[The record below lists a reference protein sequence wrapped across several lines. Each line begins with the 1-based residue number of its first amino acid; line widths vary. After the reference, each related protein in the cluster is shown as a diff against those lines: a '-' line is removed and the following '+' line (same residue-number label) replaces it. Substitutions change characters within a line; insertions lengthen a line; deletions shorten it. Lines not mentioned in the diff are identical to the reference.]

1 MAKRRRQKRARK
13 QQRVRRGGVK
23 KKCNRSQYGSGMKSP
38 YSTYSAPYYHQQGN
52 GLPEFWKR
60 SVIPLWQK
68 IRGPLSKAM
77 IFGGRVLRDQS
88 RTGEPLSQAV
98 GSNLG
103 KLLKSGKKQ
112 SSTRRKATGKKKASK
127 KSDIFS

>member
-103 KLLKSGKKQ
+103 KLLKSGKKNLLPDVRQ
-112 SSTRRKATGKKKASK
+112 RARRKLVK

>member
-1 MAKRRRQKRARK
+1 MAKRGPQKR
-13 QQRVRRGGVK
+13 RVKAK
-23 KKCNRSQYGSGMKSP
+23 KKKSCSGNQYGSGMKSP
-38 YSTYSAPYYHQQGN
+38 YPTYAAPYYHQQGN

-88 RTGEPLSQAV
+88 RTGQPLSQAV

-103 KLLKSGKKQ
+103 DLLKSGKKR
-112 SSTRRKATGKKKASK
+112 SSTRRKATGKRKASK
-127 KSDIFS
+127 KDDIFS